1 MVLFIDTTKKE
12 LVILRLS
19 EKGEEIINLEEKHE
33 RAQAE
38 KLLPALSKVLK
49 KINKTLADIK
59 EIEVNNDGGTFTS
72 LRIGVITANA
82 LAFALDIPIKGVS
95 GRELNKKGLTIVK
108 PKYNA
113 KPQIS

>member
-1 MVLFIDTTKKE
+1 MVLFIDTTKKD

-19 EKGEEIINLEEKHE
+19 EKGEEIINLEEKYE

-49 KINKTLADIK
+49 KTNKTLADIK

-82 LAFALDIPIKGVS
+82 LAFALNVPIKSTS
-95 GRELNKKGLTIVK
+95 GLILSKKGLKIVK
-108 PKYNA
+108 PKYNSPP
-113 KPQIS
+113 KIG